1 MFCSRIIFAAML
13 AVLGACSTGPVESV
27 DTVGRMVS
35 VDADG
40 KRTNYS
46 KYYDLGVW
54 LEEGKLGLQ
63 VVIDHGPLPNPRLVI
78 ATGTVTLYLVNLE
91 TRPRQIRGLSVVTN
105 KNEKSL
111 PLESSAL
118 ALQRAR
124 TRVPLGT
131 IPIFDYG
138 KEVPLTITI
147 EVDGSPPKI
156 VKLIVPRITEQ
167 QAFWLKGPPPYPWFK
182 APYFPFDPPLSIAD

>member
-1 MFCSRIIFAAML
+1 MFCSRMIFAAML
-13 AVLGACSTGPVESV
+13 ALLSACSTTGQ
-27 DTVGRMVS
+27 MVS
-35 VDADG
+35 IEADG

-63 VVIDHGPLPNPRLVI
+63 VTVDHGPLPNPRLVI

-91 TRPRQIRGLSVVTN
+91 TRPRQIRGLSVATM

-111 PLESSAL
+111 SQESSAV

-124 TRVPLGT
+124 TKVPLGT

-138 KEVPLTITI
+138 HEVPLTITI
-147 EVDGSPPKI
+147 EVDGLPPKI
-156 VKLIVPRITEQ
+156 MKLTVPRLTEQ
-167 QAFWLKGPPPYPWFK
+167 QLEAFGPKGRPPYPWFQ
-182 APYFPFDPPLSIAD
+182 APYFPFEPPLSIAN